1 MLRDLDTDS
10 LENATFEQLNSL
22 VGILDDVV
30 RSVEGNMKMRQI
42 EARVG
47 NNTTMKMPVIEQA
60 ERSQFMS
67 SKAIEVDEV
76 AVERAEEAYMRANP
90 KKK

>member
-67 SKAIEVDEV
+67 SKAIEVDDV

>member
-42 EARVG
+42 EARIG
-47 NNTTMKMPVIEQA
+47 NNMTMKMPVIDQA

-76 AVERAEEAYMRANP
+76 AAQRAEEAYMRANP